1 MHQDSLLL
9 DAYVC
14 KFFYVRCLRACVVVC
29 FFVLFVPPTVRLQK
43 KCRFCLLI
51 YIKNITFASVFH
63 ILYNNVGHHKRAN
76 INRTFMDGNVN
87 SNDNLATANNDAG
100 DAVGVSQPFRWYVA
114 IVSNNTEKVCAEK
127 IAALG
132 YDTYVPTQKELR
144 RWKNGRRKIIDRI
157 VIPAAVFV
165 RCTEADRR
173 HHVVNLPFVK
183 RFMVNRAAATNQYGW
198 HPVAIVPDREIE
210 KLRFILYNSDAAIT
224 IEPLPLR
231 LGDKVRV
238 VRGKLLGLEGNI
250 VRCESHDSADAANL
264 DIVVQLDILGCARMN
279 ISPTDLEKIG
289 K

>member
-1 MHQDSLLL
+1 
-9 DAYVC
+9 
-14 KFFYVRCLRACVVVC
+14 
-29 FFVLFVPPTVRLQK
+29 
-43 KCRFCLLI
+43 
-51 YIKNITFASVFH
+51 
-63 ILYNNVGHHKRAN
+63 
-76 INRTFMDGNVN
+76 MDGDVT

-100 DAVGVSQPFRWYVA
+100 DAVGVSKAQKWYVA

-157 VIPAAVFV
+157 VIPAAIFV

-173 HHVVNLPFVK
+173 HHIVNLPFIK
-183 RFMVNRAAATNQYGW
+183 RFMVNRAAAANEFGW
-198 HPVAIVPDREIE
+198 HPVAIVPDREIQ
-210 KLRFILYNSDAAIT
+210 KLRFILYNSDAAVT

-238 VRGKLLGLEGNI
+238 IRGKLIGIEGNI
-250 VRCESHDSADAANL
+250 VRCEGNDSADASDL
-264 DIVVQLDILGCARMN
+264 DIVVQLDILGCARMS
-279 ISPTDLEKIG
+279 ISPIDLEKIY

>member
-1 MHQDSLLL
+1 
-9 DAYVC
+9 
-14 KFFYVRCLRACVVVC
+14 
-29 FFVLFVPPTVRLQK
+29 
-43 KCRFCLLI
+43 
-51 YIKNITFASVFH
+51 
-63 ILYNNVGHHKRAN
+63 
-76 INRTFMDGNVN
+76 MDGNVI
-87 SNDNLATANNDAG
+87 SNGNITTANNGAG
-100 DAVGVSQPFRWYVA
+100 DAVGVSAPLRWYVA

-165 RCTEADRR
+165 RCTETDRL
-173 HHVVNLPFVK
+173 HHVVSLPFVK
-183 RFMVNRAAATNQYGW
+183 RFMVNRAAAANKFGW
-198 HPVAIVPDREIE
+198 HPVAVVPDREIQ

-238 VRGKLLGLEGNI
+238 VRGNLIGLEGNV
-250 VRCESHDSADAANL
+250 VRCEGSAMSDASSL

-279 ISPTDLEKIG
+279 ISPADLEKI
-289 K
+289 

>member
-1 MHQDSLLL
+1 
-9 DAYVC
+9 
-14 KFFYVRCLRACVVVC
+14 
-29 FFVLFVPPTVRLQK
+29 
-43 KCRFCLLI
+43 
-51 YIKNITFASVFH
+51 
-63 ILYNNVGHHKRAN
+63 
-76 INRTFMDGNVN
+76 
-87 SNDNLATANNDAG
+87 
-100 DAVGVSQPFRWYVA
+100 
-114 IVSNNTEKVCAEK
+114 
-127 IAALG
+127 
-132 YDTYVPTQKELR
+132 
-144 RWKNGRRKIIDRI
+144 
-157 VIPAAVFV
+157 V

-279 ISPTDLEKIG
+279 ISPTDLEKI
-289 K
+289 

>member
-1 MHQDSLLL
+1 
-9 DAYVC
+9 
-14 KFFYVRCLRACVVVC
+14 
-29 FFVLFVPPTVRLQK
+29 
-43 KCRFCLLI
+43 
-51 YIKNITFASVFH
+51 
-63 ILYNNVGHHKRAN
+63 
-76 INRTFMDGNVN
+76 MDGNVN

-183 RFMVNRAAATNQYGW
+183 RFMVNRAAATNQYGR

-210 KLRFILYNSDAAIT
+210 KLRFYPLQLRCRHHYRAPAAASW
-224 IEPLPLR
+224 R
-231 LGDKVRV
+231 QGA
-238 VRGKLLGLEGNI
+238 
-250 VRCESHDSADAANL
+250 C
-264 DIVVQLDILGCARMN
+264 CARQTPWTRRQHRKMRKPRLIRCRQPRHRSAARHPRLCPHEHIAN
-279 ISPTDLEKIG
+279 GSGENMKMIYN
-289 K
+289 

>member
-1 MHQDSLLL
+1 M
-9 DAYVC
+9 
-14 KFFYVRCLRACVVVC
+14 
-29 FFVLFVPPTVRLQK
+29 
-43 KCRFCLLI
+43 
-51 YIKNITFASVFH
+51 FH

-173 HHVVNLPFVK
+173 PHVVNLPFVK

-250 VRCESHDSADAANL
+250 VRCESHDSADAVNL

-279 ISPTDLEKIG
+279 ISPTDLEKI
-289 K
+289 